1 MTAVLTWFVGLPL
14 AAQMASMV
22 GAALV
27 VAMVTRPKE
36 RGRR

>member
-1 MTAVLTWFVGLPL
+1 MGALGTWFVGLPL
-14 AAQMASMV
+14 AAQLAAIV

-36 RGRR
+36 RGR